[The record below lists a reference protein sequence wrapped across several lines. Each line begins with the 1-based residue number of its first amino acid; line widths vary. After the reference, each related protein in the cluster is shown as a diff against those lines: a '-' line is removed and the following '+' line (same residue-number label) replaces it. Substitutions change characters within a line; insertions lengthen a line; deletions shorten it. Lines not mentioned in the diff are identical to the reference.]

1 MTDDTTPRDRREH
14 RRTDDHD
21 GRRGDDT
28 APRGERRTLAD
39 CDHTHPRTGE
49 SFGDAMVYRRG
60 PTVAADGGEAGAG
73 APADA
78 DGEVPDEAGEDAEA
92 DEDADGEEQLADI
105 DHTPPRDAE
114 NANRVHER
122 GGEHEEDRR
131 V

>member
-21 GRRGDDT
+21 GRGGDDT
-28 APRGERRTLAD
+28 APRGDRPTLAD

-78 DGEVPDEAGEDAEA
+78 DGEVREDAEA
-92 DEDADGEEQLADI
+92 DEEREGEELADV

-114 NANRVHER
+114 DANRVHER